1 MLEAIYF
8 ALIAAAFVITTLI
21 FLKLYLK
28 VSAEIKSP
36 LKADVGSDNE
46 ALNRLRE
53 VLSRRRET
61 DLRELLDGLREIKFK
76 VEELIGDEE
85 RGSIKSESGGD
96 NGGTEGN

>member
-1 MLEAIYF
+1 MEAIYF

-21 FLKLYLK
+21 FLKIYLK

-53 VLSRRRET
+53 VLSRRREK